1 MTHPR
6 ARDVSR
12 AGAAA
17 LLAACLALAASCS
30 GPDANDP
37 PAAKS
42 ASSGAKGNT
51 PISARKVPVVVETV
65 SPHPVTYAIQ
75 AVGSLLAE
83 EIVRV
88 PARVAGVVDQI
99 AFNEGRSVG
108 PGTVLA
114 RIDIERYRL
123 ALSRSEANWQQ
134 AEAQTR
140 QVQAALDKRR
150 ALRAKDPG
158 WVSEE
163 ELTNFTAQLDQAKA
177 AASSARAAYEL
188 AKKDAADSEVRAGAS
203 GIINEKLVDTGQYV
217 TAGTPIATIA
227 DTKRLKLAFKVAQS
241 ESVRLGEDSPITF
254 HVQAVPGREFKAK
267 LYHIGEVADPTTRM
281 VECFAWVE
289 NPGRSLRPGFF
300 ADVMATVE
308 QRSGSLVVPQT
319 AVIPTDQGFVS
330 FVLKGEDQVERRV
343 LKLGLY
349 TREGNVEV
357 LEGLEEGDRL
367 VTRGAASLSESSR
380 VVVTSSP
387 AEDRSASEGNEGPG
401 GGPGPASSTA
411 GPGASSA
418 TSAPAGGG
426 GR

>member
-1 MTHPR
+1 MTLCR
-6 ARDVSR
+6 ARLVAR

-17 LLAACLALAASCS
+17 LLAASLSLLASCS
-30 GPDANDP
+30 GSNATDP
-37 PAAKS
+37 PAQKP
-42 ASSGAKGNT
+42 ASSTARGGT
-51 PISARKVPVVVETV
+51 PINARKVPVVVETV

-88 PARVAGVVDQI
+88 PARVPGVVDEI
-99 AFNEGRSVG
+99 AFNEGRVVG

-114 RIDIERYRL
+114 RIDIERYRI

-163 ELTNFTAQLDQAKA
+163 ELSNFTAQLDQAKA
-177 AASSARAAYEL
+177 AASAARAAYEM

-241 ESVRLGEDSPITF
+241 ESVRLGENSPITF
-254 HVQAVPGREFKAK
+254 RVQAVPSRDFKAK
-267 LYHIGEVADPTTRM
+267 LYHIGEVADSTTRM

-300 ADVMATVE
+300 ADVTATIDR
-308 QRSGSLVVPQT
+308 RS
-319 AVIPTDQGFVS
+319 PTTGP
-330 FVLKGEDQVERRV
+330 ERAR
-343 LKLGLY
+343 
-349 TREGNVEV
+349 
-357 LEGLEEGDRL
+357 
-367 VTRGAASLSESSR
+367 
-380 VVVTSSP
+380 
-387 AEDRSASEGNEGPG
+387 
-401 GGPGPASSTA
+401 
-411 GPGASSA
+411 
-418 TSAPAGGG
+418 
-426 GR
+426 